1 MKKWMLL
8 LLAGLGVA
16 LAGFYFA
23 GGLFVGLLGSG
34 DAGVE
39 LTVGLLLFLCF
50 LVTVC
55 TRPYTVKIRRIEK
68 AAGPEEILWGT
79 LLTGAK
85 SWPGRN
91 ERRFHSNTQSPCRV
105 PRNRGR
111 GFFGAWDPGGVIYA
125 DQSSPSNPMGNTHR
139 PPRRALCSDGRSRF
153 GKGEGEPRSRRSG
166 GGPQRSRS
174 LRKAGD
180 FPGRCT

>member
-34 DAGVE
+34 DAGVD

-55 TRPYTVKIRRIEK
+55 T
-68 AAGPEEILWGT
+68 GLILSKLDALKKQLGQRDPVGDASDRGQE
-79 LLTGAK
+79 LAR
-85 SWPGRN
+85 RN
-91 ERRFHSNTQSPCRV
+91 ERRFHSNIPK
-105 PRNRGR
+105 PL
-111 GFFGAWDPGGVIYA
+111 PG
-125 DQSSPSNPMGNTHR
+125 S
-139 PPRRALCSDGRSRF
+139 
-153 GKGEGEPRSRRSG
+153 KEPRQG
-166 GGPQRSRS
+166 
-174 LRKAGD
+174 L
-180 FPGRCT
+180 F

>member
-34 DAGVE
+34 DAGVD
-39 LTVGLLLFLCF
+39 LTVGLLAFLCF

-55 TRPYTVKIRRIEK
+55 TGLILLKLDALKKQLGQRDPVGDASDRGQLLAPVRSVPHRISL
-68 AAGPEEILWGT
+68 A
-79 LLTGAK
+79 GAK

-91 ERRFHSNTQSPCRV
+91 ERRFHSNIPKPLPGSKEPRQGLFGCMGPRRGHLRRPKLSIQS
-105 PRNRGR
+105 NGK
-111 GFFGAWDPGGVIYA
+111 YA
-125 DQSSPSNPMGNTHR
+125 SPS
-139 PPRRALCSDGRSRF
+139 
-153 GKGEGEPRSRRSG
+153 E
-166 GGPQRSRS
+166 
-174 LRKAGD
+174 AGSV
-180 FPGRCT
+180 